1 MANLKSQTTS
11 SKVKLKCSCPKRCD
25 TAKRNETRT
34 FRKNAAF
41 CSSTTS
47 SQIKGKTVF
56 RKVSER
62 IQQLSTWTR
71 GLESRI
77 LNQPPLINQASAFL
91 MRLFRS
97 CSPRPQPPAT
107 RAVATC
113 SSSCQLFTL
122 FMRDK
127 ETTPVIL
134 WSLSLLVRRIQLSS
148 SRPTTIFSNILAQ
161 ALTITK

>member
-1 MANLKSQTTS
+1 MSNLKPQTTS
-11 SKVKLKCSCPKRCD
+11 SKVKLKYSWPKLCD
-25 TAKRNETRT
+25 NAKRNETRT
-34 FRKNAAF
+34 FRKNAVF

-62 IQQLSTWTR
+62 IQQFSTWTR

-77 LNQPPLINQASAFL
+77 LNQLPLINQASAFL
-91 MRLFRS
+91 MRLSRS
-97 CSPRPQPPAT
+97 CSPCPQPPAT
-107 RAVATC
+107 HTVATC

-127 ETTPVIL
+127 ETTPT
-134 WSLSLLVRRIQLSS
+134 LSMLVRRIQLSCS
-148 SRPTTIFSNILAQ
+148 QPTTIFSNISAQ
-161 ALTITK
+161 ALTITN